1 MTAGTFPPIADLLPH
16 GPPMVLLDGVVADT
30 TTSLTTS
37 VMLGAG
43 SQFVVDGEGVPAHV
57 GIEYMAQ
64 TCGAFAGLEA
74 RRSGRPV
81 RLGFLLGTRRY
92 RALVPWLRI
101 GWRLTVTADL
111 VFREGPMGVFD
122 CRIGHDETEIA
133 AAQITVYQPD
143 EAAGMPVDGVERVR

>member
-1 MTAGTFPPIADLLPH
+1 MMDRAFPPIADLLPH
-16 GPPMVLLDGVVADT
+16 DPPMVLLDTVVDDAAGSLTAGMTIRPDSRFVVAG
-30 TTSLTTS
+30 
-37 VMLGAG
+37 V
-43 SQFVVDGEGVPAHV
+43 GVPAHV

-74 RRSGRPV
+74 QRCGQPV

-92 RALVPWLRI
+92 QAFVPWLRL

-122 CRIGHDETEIA
+122 CQLRHEGEEIA
-133 AAQITVYQPD
+133 TAQITVYQPED
-143 EAAGMPVDGVERVR
+143 PANEPDGVASRG